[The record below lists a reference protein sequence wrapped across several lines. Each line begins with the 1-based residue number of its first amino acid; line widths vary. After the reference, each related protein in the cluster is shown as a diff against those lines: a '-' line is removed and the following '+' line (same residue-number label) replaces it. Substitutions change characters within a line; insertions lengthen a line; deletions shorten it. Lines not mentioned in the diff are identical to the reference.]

1 MNRLFELLQFQ
12 GRPYL
17 WAHATRSTE
26 HFKGYY
32 HWHQGCE
39 LLLVHEGAG
48 KVIVNQQSYDI
59 RRGMLFFFQPFQL
72 HHVFVEADAATPYVR
87 TVFHFDPAPLES
99 GLAPFPRLQHLYM
112 KLKQGTMAEQAFDL
126 AEELDVLLPA
136 CEAFTRTQSQ
146 EAQGKQ
152 RVNDEEEAGLLLLQF
167 LSAVNRRL
175 AVVQPDNAS
184 ARTPRY
190 SEVIMQWVEAHYGEA
205 FELERLSEELHLS
218 KAYVSRVFQRETGSS
233 LTDYIAA
240 RRMKE
245 ACRLLQ
251 TTDLPIRIIGECVGL
266 SNTSYFISAFKK
278 VIGSTPYKY
287 KRNASQT

>member
-12 GRPYL
+12 GKPCL
-17 WAHATRSTE
+17 WAHAMRSTE

-39 LLLVHEGAG
+39 LLLVHEGVG
-48 KVIVNQQSYDI
+48 KVIVNQQTYDI

-72 HHVFVEADAATPYVR
+72 HNVFVEADTATPYVR
-87 TVFHFDPAPLES
+87 TVFHFDPAPLER
-99 GLAPFPRLQHLYM
+99 GLAPFPHLHQLYM
-112 KLKQGTMAEQAFDL
+112 KLKQGMMTEQAFDMT
-126 AEELDVLLPA
+126 EELDVLLPA
-136 CEAFTRTQSQ
+136 CEAFSRTRSQ
-146 EAQGKQ
+146 AQGKQ
-152 RVNDEEEAGLLLLQF
+152 RANDDEEAALLLLQF

-175 AVVQPDNAS
+175 AAMQPGNAS
-184 ARTPRY
+184 ARTLRY
-190 SEVIMQWVEAHYGEA
+190 SEVIMQWVEAHYSEA

-251 TTDLPIRIIGECVGL
+251 TTDLPIRIVGERVGL
-266 SNTSYFISAFKK
+266 SNTSYFIRAFKK
-278 VIGSTPYKY
+278 VVGSTPYKY
-287 KRNASQT
+287 KRNAAQT